1 MTDLHMLNIK
11 PSVKSNQIKGF
22 FSDNM
27 ELKAETRLPL
37 PVSRLGTWCDGRRR
51 DLGHFAAQ
59 SFTEIGFTCSPLI
72 SSLIP
77 GAARPSSPSLSF
89 LPSLPIFQ
97 SPRIDPGR
105 SRGQCPSIMLCQHFP
120 VPSRIVLTTSLD
132 RPASSVM
139 LLPRTF

>member
-1 MTDLHMLNIK
+1 MLNIK

-77 GAARPSSPSLSF
+77 GRPPLSVSHSC
-89 LPSLPIFQ
+89 LPNFSKPKN
-97 SPRIDPGR
+97 
-105 SRGQCPSIMLCQHFP
+105 
-120 VPSRIVLTTSLD
+120 
-132 RPASSVM
+132 
-139 LLPRTF
+139 